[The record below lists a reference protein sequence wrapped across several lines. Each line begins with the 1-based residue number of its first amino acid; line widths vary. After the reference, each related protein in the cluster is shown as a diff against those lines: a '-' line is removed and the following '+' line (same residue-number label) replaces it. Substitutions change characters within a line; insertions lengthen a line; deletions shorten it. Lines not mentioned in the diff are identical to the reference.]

1 MRSVMVRYK
10 VKPDRVEENE
20 RYVREVFVALERSR
34 PENVRYATLKLADGV
49 SFVHIAMYEM
59 AGGTN
64 PLTSLREFKA
74 FTAGVKERCDEPP
87 ESVEWSPVGSY
98 GLW

>member
-1 MRSVMVRYK
+1 MRRVIVRYK

-20 RYVREVFVALERSR
+20 RYVREVFEALERSR
-34 PENVRYATLKLADGV
+34 PANVRYATLKLADGV
-49 SFVHIAMYEM
+49 SFVHIAMHDV
-59 AGGTN
+59 ADGTSA
-64 PLTSLREFKA
+64 LTSLPEFKA
-74 FTAGVKERCDEPP
+74 FTAGVKERCDELP

>member
-1 MRSVMVRYK
+1 MRRVMVRYK

-20 RYVREVFVALERSR
+20 RYVREVFEALERSK

-49 SFVHIAMYEM
+49 SFVHIAVHEV
-59 AGGTN
+59 ADGTS
-64 PLTSLREFKA
+64 PLTSLPEFKA

-87 ESVEWSPVGSY
+87 ESIEWGPVGSY